1 MSAIQ
6 TTEPSVF
13 VAGDT
18 LKFKRYFAGYPP
30 ADGWVLSYA
39 LVMDSYRIGFS
50 GSDNGDGYHLI
61 NVSASNTK
69 DWKTGQYRWQ
79 AYVSKG
85 SERYSVASGEMEIQ
99 PDFAS
104 RTDGYDARSHV
115 KQVLDALEAVIL
127 KKASKDQLR
136 YSIAGMTLEKMSPGD
151 LIRWHNHYTRLYRQ
165 ELEAERIAQG
175 LSPARKIQVRF

>member
-1 MSAIQ
+1 MNIP

-18 LKFKRYFAGYPP
+18 LKFKRYFSGYLP
-30 ADGWVLSYA
+30 AEGWSLSYA
-39 LVMDSYRIGFS
+39 MVMDSVQITFS

-61 NVSASNTK
+61 NVPGSTTK
-69 DWKTGQYRWQ
+69 DWSAGKYRWQ
-79 AYVSKG
+79 GYVSKG
-85 SERYSVASGEMEIQ
+85 SERYSVSAGEIEIR

-104 RTDGYDARSHV
+104 RTDGYDGRSHV

-127 KKASKDQLR
+127 RKASKDQLR
-136 YSIAGMTLEKMSPGD
+136 YTIAGMTLEKMSPAD

-165 ELEAERIAQG
+165 EHEADQIAQG
-175 LSPARKIQVRF
+175 LSLGRRIRVRL